1 MKLLLT
7 LLPALLTQTTG
18 RRNQRIVIGF
28 LLFTTVLVAL
38 FSIVFHQ
45 IMAYEGRD
53 YSYITGVY
61 WTLTVMSTLGF
72 GDITFTSDIG
82 KLFSIIVLFLLAK
95 LMGNRQ
101 VSQMSMFDYVNGI
114 TIGSIAAE
122 FATSLEDDYWM
133 PLTAMVVYGVTAAL
147 ISYIT
152 CKSMAARKFIN
163 GKPVVLYENGKLYEK
178 NLAAA
183 KLDINEFLTQ
193 CRTAGYFDLADLQ
206 TAILE
211 TNGQVSFLPLAAQR
225 PVTPEDLQMTPDPER
240 PCVNVILDGTV
251 IPKNLKYTGN
261 DDVWLKKQLEAQHV
275 TRIGDVFLATVN
287 AQNELDVYPRTGE
300 RVAHEM
306 FE

>member
-1 MKLLLT
+1 M
-7 LLPALLTQTTG
+7 
-18 RRNQRIVIGF
+18 NVIPHI
-28 LLFTTVLVAL
+28 LFT
-38 FSIVFHQ
+38 S
-45 IMAYEGRD
+45 
-53 YSYITGVY
+53 
-61 WTLTVMSTLGF
+61 
-72 GDITFTSDIG
+72 
-82 KLFSIIVLFLLAK
+82 LFSIIVLFLLAK

-114 TIGSIAAE
+114 TIGSIAA
-122 FATSLEDDYWM
+122 
-133 PLTAMVVYGVTAAL
+133 VVYGVTAAL

-287 AQNELDVYPRTGE
+287 AQNELAVYPRTGE

>member
-1 MKLLLT
+1 M
-7 LLPALLTQTTG
+7 
-18 RRNQRIVIGF
+18 NVIPHI
-28 LLFTTVLVAL
+28 LFT
-38 FSIVFHQ
+38 S
-45 IMAYEGRD
+45 
-53 YSYITGVY
+53 
-61 WTLTVMSTLGF
+61 
-72 GDITFTSDIG
+72 
-82 KLFSIIVLFLLAK
+82 LFSIIVLFLLAK

-225 PVTPEDLQMTPDPER
+225 PVTPEGSPNDSR
-240 PCVNVILDGTV
+240 SGTSLRKRHPGRNRYSEKSE
-251 IPKNLKYTGN
+251 IHRQRRRMAEK
-261 DDVWLKKQLEAQHV
+261 A
-275 TRIGDVFLATVN
+275 A
-287 AQNELDVYPRTGE
+287 
-300 RVAHEM
+300 
-306 FE
+306 

>member
-1 MKLLLT
+1 M
-7 LLPALLTQTTG
+7 
-18 RRNQRIVIGF
+18 NVIPHI
-28 LLFTTVLVAL
+28 LFT
-38 FSIVFHQ
+38 S
-45 IMAYEGRD
+45 
-53 YSYITGVY
+53 
-61 WTLTVMSTLGF
+61 
-72 GDITFTSDIG
+72 
-82 KLFSIIVLFLLAK
+82 LFSIIVLFLLAK

-193 CRTAGYFDLADLQ
+193 CRTCLLY
-206 TAILE
+206 T
-211 TNGQVSFLPLAAQR
+211 SR
-225 PVTPEDLQMTPDPER
+225 
-240 PCVNVILDGTV
+240 CV
-251 IPKNLKYTGN
+251 
-261 DDVWLKKQLEAQHV
+261 
-275 TRIGDVFLATVN
+275 
-287 AQNELDVYPRTGE
+287 
-300 RVAHEM
+300 
-306 FE
+306 

>member
-1 MKLLLT
+1 MKT
-7 LLPALLTQTTG
+7 ESFQ
-18 RRNQRIVIGF
+18 
-28 LLFTTVLVAL
+28 
-38 FSIVFHQ
+38 
-45 IMAYEGRD
+45 
-53 YSYITGVY
+53 
-61 WTLTVMSTLGF
+61 
-72 GDITFTSDIG
+72 
-82 KLFSIIVLFLLAK
+82 
-95 LMGNRQ
+95 
-101 VSQMSMFDYVNGI
+101 
-114 TIGSIAAE
+114 
-122 FATSLEDDYWM
+122 
-133 PLTAMVVYGVTAAL
+133 
-147 ISYIT
+147 
-152 CKSMAARKFIN
+152 
-163 GKPVVLYENGKLYEK
+163 K

-287 AQNELDVYPRTGE
+287 AQNELAVYPRTGE

>member
-1 MKLLLT
+1 M
-7 LLPALLTQTTG
+7 
-18 RRNQRIVIGF
+18 NVIPHI
-28 LLFTTVLVAL
+28 LFT
-38 FSIVFHQ
+38 S
-45 IMAYEGRD
+45 
-53 YSYITGVY
+53 
-61 WTLTVMSTLGF
+61 
-72 GDITFTSDIG
+72 
-82 KLFSIIVLFLLAK
+82 LFSIIVLFLLAK

-287 AQNELDVYPRTGE
+287 AQNELAVYPRTAWRTRCLSKQYAPSI
-300 RVAHEM
+300 RVIPFYRLYCCFPHHIACLSNWDIPLLRKRRKTGGRI
-306 FE
+306 FCRLFC

>member
-1 MKLLLT
+1 M
-7 LLPALLTQTTG
+7 
-18 RRNQRIVIGF
+18 NVIPHI
-28 LLFTTVLVAL
+28 LFT
-38 FSIVFHQ
+38 S
-45 IMAYEGRD
+45 
-53 YSYITGVY
+53 
-61 WTLTVMSTLGF
+61 
-72 GDITFTSDIG
+72 
-82 KLFSIIVLFLLAK
+82 LFSIIVLFLLAK

-211 TNGQVSFLPLAAQR
+211 TNGQLSILLKSACQ
-225 PVTPEDLQMTPDPER
+225 PVTREEAGIKTDGEQIKVLV
-240 PCVNVILDGTV
+240 VNDGVIIEEGLRLAE
-251 IPKNLKYTGN
+251 IKRS
-261 DDVWLKKQLEAQHV
+261 DVEKEIKKQGLRLGQ
-275 TRIGDVFLATVN
+275 VFLMTADTKGGFYTVKKD
-287 AQNELDVYPRTGE
+287 ESI
-300 RVAHEM
+300 
-306 FE
+306 

>member
-1 MKLLLT
+1 M
-7 LLPALLTQTTG
+7 
-18 RRNQRIVIGF
+18 NVIPHI
-28 LLFTTVLVAL
+28 LFT
-38 FSIVFHQ
+38 S
-45 IMAYEGRD
+45 
-53 YSYITGVY
+53 
-61 WTLTVMSTLGF
+61 
-72 GDITFTSDIG
+72 
-82 KLFSIIVLFLLAK
+82 LFSIIVLFLLAK

-211 TNGQVSFLPLAAQR
+211 TNGQRQKAHLAVGLQNSGLQIGKVSFLPLAAQR

-287 AQNELDVYPRTGE
+287 AQNELAVYPRTGE

>member
-1 MKLLLT
+1 M
-7 LLPALLTQTTG
+7 
-18 RRNQRIVIGF
+18 NVIPHI
-28 LLFTTVLVAL
+28 LFT
-38 FSIVFHQ
+38 S
-45 IMAYEGRD
+45 
-53 YSYITGVY
+53 
-61 WTLTVMSTLGF
+61 
-72 GDITFTSDIG
+72 
-82 KLFSIIVLFLLAK
+82 LFSIIVLFLLAK

-193 CRTAGYFDLADLQ
+193 CRTAGYFDLADL
-206 TAILE
+206 
-211 TNGQVSFLPLAAQR
+211 FAAGR
-225 PVTPEDLQMTPDPER
+225 PASRYAGGSPNDSR
-240 PCVNVILDGTV
+240 SGTSLRKRHPGRNRYSEKSE
-251 IPKNLKYTGN
+251 I
-261 DDVWLKKQLEAQHV
+261 H
-275 TRIGDVFLATVN
+275 R
-287 AQNELDVYPRTGE
+287 
-300 RVAHEM
+300 
-306 FE
+306 

>member
-1 MKLLLT
+1 
-7 LLPALLTQTTG
+7 
-18 RRNQRIVIGF
+18 
-28 LLFTTVLVAL
+28 
-38 FSIVFHQ
+38 
-45 IMAYEGRD
+45 
-53 YSYITGVY
+53 
-61 WTLTVMSTLGF
+61 
-72 GDITFTSDIG
+72 
-82 KLFSIIVLFLLAK
+82 
-95 LMGNRQ
+95 
-101 VSQMSMFDYVNGI
+101 
-114 TIGSIAAE
+114 
-122 FATSLEDDYWM
+122 M

-240 PCVNVILDGTV
+240 PWRKRHPGRNRYSEKSEIHRQRRRMAE
-251 IPKNLKYTGN
+251 K
-261 DDVWLKKQLEAQHV
+261 A
-275 TRIGDVFLATVN
+275 A
-287 AQNELDVYPRTGE
+287 
-300 RVAHEM
+300 
-306 FE
+306 

>member
-1 MKLLLT
+1 M
-7 LLPALLTQTTG
+7 
-18 RRNQRIVIGF
+18 NVIPHI
-28 LLFTTVLVAL
+28 LFTSL
-38 FSIVFHQ
+38 
-45 IMAYEGRD
+45 Y
-53 YSYITGVY
+53 
-61 WTLTVMSTLGF
+61 
-72 GDITFTSDIG
+72 
-82 KLFSIIVLFLLAK
+82 SIIVLYLLAK

-287 AQNELDVYPRTGE
+287 AQNELAVYPRTGE

>member
-1 MKLLLT
+1 M
-7 LLPALLTQTTG
+7 
-18 RRNQRIVIGF
+18 NVIPHI
-28 LLFTTVLVAL
+28 LFT
-38 FSIVFHQ
+38 S
-45 IMAYEGRD
+45 
-53 YSYITGVY
+53 
-61 WTLTVMSTLGF
+61 
-72 GDITFTSDIG
+72 
-82 KLFSIIVLFLLAK
+82 LFSIIVLFLLAK

-261 DDVWLKKQLEAQHV
+261 DVWLKKQLEAQHV

-287 AQNELDVYPRTGE
+287 AQNELAVYPRTGE

>member
-1 MKLLLT
+1 M
-7 LLPALLTQTTG
+7 
-18 RRNQRIVIGF
+18 NVIPHI
-28 LLFTTVLVAL
+28 LFT
-38 FSIVFHQ
+38 S
-45 IMAYEGRD
+45 
-53 YSYITGVY
+53 
-61 WTLTVMSTLGF
+61 
-72 GDITFTSDIG
+72 
-82 KLFSIIVLFLLAK
+82 LFSIIVLFLLAK

-163 GKPVVLYENGKLYEK
+163 GKPVVLYENGKLY
-178 NLAAA
+178 
-183 KLDINEFLTQ
+183 
-193 CRTAGYFDLADLQ
+193 
-206 TAILE
+206 
-211 TNGQVSFLPLAAQR
+211 GQVSFLPLAAQR

-287 AQNELDVYPRTGE
+287 AQNELAVYPRTGE